1 MSRALLRNAV
11 EPLPLRLREDVLSYA
26 TFVEYIAPEL
36 AEDIGAELDDD
47 GEDTVI
53 FLAGVIHLRDL
64 VAGQLALVRIATS
77 EQDGTPV
84 RGVRVG
90 SERIRSQSPYA
101 TELRRVRDEI
111 DALLTEASVPPRL
124 SKLSE
129 IITFVASS
137 G

>member
-1 MSRALLRNAV
+1 MSRALLRDAV
-11 EPLPLRLREDVLSYA
+11 APLPLRLREDVLSYA
-26 TFVEYIAPEL
+26 AFVEYVAPEL

-47 GEDTVI
+47 GEDRVI

-77 EQDGTPV
+77 EQHGTPV

-101 TELRRVRDEI
+101 IELRRVRDEI
-111 DALLTEASVPPRL
+111 DALLTEAGVPPRL

-129 IITFVASS
+129 IITFVAFS